1 MHFGECIV
9 VTRKLKITQTMK
21 RDLIAAVQARIAL
34 VREQEELTQ
43 VQTAALLGI
52 TQPRLNALVN
62 DHGELFS
69 LEALIELATKL
80 ELNVRLTISR
90 PYRDG

>member
-1 MHFGECIV
+1 MG
-9 VTRKLKITQTMK
+9 TRKLKITQIMK
-21 RDLIAAVQARIAL
+21 RDLIDAVQARIAL
-34 VREQEELTQ
+34 VRDQEELTQ

-62 DHGELFS
+62 DHDELFS

-80 ELNVRLTISR
+80 ELNVRLSISR

>member
-1 MHFGECIV
+1 MPFGECTV
-9 VTRKLKITQTMK
+9 GTRKLKITQIMK
-21 RDLIAAVQARIAL
+21 RDLIDAVQTRIAL
-34 VREQEELTQ
+34 VRDQEELTQ

>member
-1 MHFGECIV
+1 MA
-9 VTRKLKITQTMK
+9 TRKLKITQTMK

-34 VREQEELTQ
+34 VRDQEELTQ

-69 LEALIELATKL
+69 LEALIDVAAKL
-80 ELNVRLTISR
+80 GLNVRLSIAR
-90 PYRDG
+90 PYRAN

>member
-1 MHFGECIV
+1 M
-9 VTRKLKITQTMK
+9 VTRKFKITQTMK

-34 VREQEELTQ
+34 VRENEELTQ

-80 ELNVRLTISR
+80 EINVRLTISR

>member
-1 MHFGECIV
+1 MA
-9 VTRKLKITQTMK
+9 TRKLKITQTMK

>member
-1 MHFGECIV
+1 MG
-9 VTRKLKITQTMK
+9 TRKLKITQIMK
-21 RDLIAAVQARIAL
+21 RDLIDAVQTRIAL
-34 VREQEELTQ
+34 VRDQEELTQ

-62 DHGELFS
+62 DHDELFS

-80 ELNVRLTISR
+80 ELNVRLSISR

>member
-1 MHFGECIV
+1 M
-9 VTRKLKITQTMK
+9 VTRKLKITQIMK

-62 DHGELFS
+62 DHDELFS

-80 ELNVRLTISR
+80 ELNVRLSISR